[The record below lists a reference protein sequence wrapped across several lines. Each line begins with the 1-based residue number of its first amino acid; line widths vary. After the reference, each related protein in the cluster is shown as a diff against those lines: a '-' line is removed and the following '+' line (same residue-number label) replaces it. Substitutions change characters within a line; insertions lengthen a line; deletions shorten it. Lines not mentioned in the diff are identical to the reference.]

1 MGQALVRIPAV
12 DLTPLEAV
20 RKAFEAHIDPARLN
34 AYRLP
39 ITDVN
44 TRVIV
49 GISGGADSSCLALFA
64 AIYLA
69 PIYPRLE
76 FLFTDTKAEP
86 ESCHDTL
93 YKIEKL
99 TGISITR
106 LSPEKGLFELIDH
119 YKGFLPSA
127 RERWCTRELKIEP
140 LMKYIPVNEPVI
152 SLAGIRADEAD
163 RDGISFSYSMD
174 MNNRAGF
181 PFIDLGVTREIV
193 FSILSGNGTDL
204 GIPLSYYHRSR
215 SGCFSC
221 LFLRNSE
228 IIGTLLTNPAEFAR
242 GEAAEK
248 LSAADSARWNN
259 IPQII
264 AGASAFYPVP
274 AFVDIRKPEKIPAP
288 HPKKVSKG
296 PKRDSQTTDM
306 FGGGDSGPQ
315 EEDHLYAAYALYVSP
330 LLGYYGDSLF
340 TPGVYWSE
348 LITISTSHAGIKS
361 GLGNYYQFRRSTPMP
376 RYDIA
381 DLKIVIVRV
390 SFPSGIIDTAP
401 PTRES
406 YTWKSG
412 TAYKQI
418 RHLVGHVNATLKR
431 ADLERSYIDAV
442 NALERAEDAGDV
454 DAAMYAAE
462 NLQNS
467 LEVLLKA
474 DKTPGKITW
483 EGLYIPTLTAKKQV
497 QLQLAGLTEN
507 SQARAVREGLE
518 YDDVHRACT
527 ICSI

>member
-1 MGQALVRIPAV
+1 MNQSINRIAAV
-12 DLTPLEAV
+12 DLTQLD
-20 RKAFEAHIDPARLN
+20 RIRNAFEAHIDPDLLN

-39 ITDVN
+39 IKDVN
-44 TRVIV
+44 TRVVV
-49 GISGGADSSCLALFA
+49 GISGGADSACLALFSA
-64 AIYLA
+64 VYLA

-86 ESCHDTL
+86 ESCHETL
-93 YKIEKL
+93 AKIEKI
-99 TGISITR
+99 TGIAITR
-106 LSPEKGLFELIDH
+106 LIPDKGLFELIAH
-119 YKGFLPSA
+119 QNGFLPSV
-127 RERWCTRELKIEP
+127 RERWCTRELKIKP
-140 LMKYIPVNEPVI
+140 LMDYIPKTESVI

-163 RDGISFSYSMD
+163 RDGLSFSFSMD
-174 MNNRAGF
+174 VESRSAM
-181 PFIDLGVTREIV
+181 PFIELGITKEIV
-193 FSILSGNGTDL
+193 FSVLNSTEIGVSE
-204 GIPLSYYHRSR
+204 SYYFKSR
-215 SGCFSC
+215 SGCTSC
-221 LFLRNSE
+221 FFLRNAE
-228 IIGTLLTNPAEFAR
+228 VIGTLLSSPADFAR
-242 GEAAEK
+242 SEQAEK

-259 IPQII
+259 IPEIM

-274 AFVDIRKPEKIPAP
+274 AFVDIRKPEKLPAP

-306 FGGGDSGPQ
+306 FGGGDSGSQ
-315 EEDHLYAAYALYVSP
+315 EDHLYAAYALYVSP

-401 PTRES
+401 PARES

-431 ADLERSYIDAV
+431 ADLERSYLDAV

-474 DKTPGKITW
+474 EKTSGKITW

-507 SQARAVREGLE
+507 SKARAVREGLE